1 MWYERE
7 GDNLKITIYVQPG
20 AKSTEIVGIHDKT
33 LKIRLNA
40 PPIDGL
46 ANKALQKFL
55 AKQFNISIKNVQL
68 ITGEKNRLKRF
79 IILGSC
85 VNPEILLLN
94 KRLP

>member
-40 PPIDGL
+40 HPLMGVQIKRYKNSWL
-46 ANKALQKFL
+46 N
-55 AKQFNISIKNVQL
+55 NSISL
-68 ITGEKNRLKRF
+68 LKTF
-79 IILGSC
+79 S
-85 VNPEILLLN
+85 LLLE
-94 KRLP
+94 KKIE